1 MTEEHIKTEELILEA
16 AKKVFIRKGYDG
28 ARMQEIADEAGI
40 NKALLHYYFRN
51 KDKLFDAIFLE
62 AFAAFIPNISQT
74 LISELPLKEKL
85 MIIIENYIEMLSAN
99 PHIPPFILQEINRN
113 PAKIAGI
120 MKGNGIN
127 PEAIKKILQ
136 KETGDKIQKN
146 LLIEHLMVNLV
157 SMCVFPFVAKPLIMG
172 FIFNNNEEKFRE
184 FITERKRIIYEIITQ
199 SLEI

>member
-1 MTEEHIKTEELILEA
+1 MTEEHIKTEDLILEA

-51 KDKLFDAIFLE
+51 KDKLFDAIFLD

-74 LISELPLKEKL
+74 LMSDLPIKEKL
-85 MIIIENYIEMLSAN
+85 LLIIENYIEMLSAN

-127 PEAIKKILQ
+127 PEAIKKVLQ

-157 SMCVFPFVAKPLIMG
+157 SMCVFPFVAKPLLLG
-172 FIFNNNEEKFRE
+172 FIFDNDEARFRE
-184 FITERKRIIYEIITQ
+184 FITERKKIIYEIITQ